1 MFVNPTENDIQIVY
15 SFCEQFRNYLTEFVY
30 VSMSMQK
37 MIKFDE
43 PPVVVDSEDTL
54 AMVLEILKEQKFVFI
69 DVVN

>member
-1 MFVNPTENDIQIVY
+1 
-15 SFCEQFRNYLTEFVY
+15 
-30 VSMSMQK
+30 MSMQK

-43 PPVVVDSEDTL
+43 PPIVVDSEDTL